1 MAVIEL
7 RVNGK
12 SCSVDVDDGTPLL
25 YVLRGKLGLT
35 GTKYGCGAEKCGA
48 CTVIVDGESTYSCV
62 TPVEAFEGKE
72 ITTIEGLAASAS
84 LHEVQQAFY
93 DESAGQCG
101 YCIPGT
107 IMSVK
112 ALLDR
117 KSAPNDT
124 EIRESLSAHL
134 CRCGSHHDVLKAV
147 LNALAKKAK

>member
-35 GTKYGCGAEKCGA
+35 GAKYGCGAEQCGA
-48 CTVIVDGESTYSCV
+48 CSVIVDGKSTYSCS
-62 TPVEAFEGKE
+62 TPVEVFEGKE
-72 ITTIEGLAASAS
+72 ITTIEGLGTSRL
-84 LHEVQQAFY
+84 LHQVQEAFY
-93 DESAGQCG
+93 EEGAGQCG

-112 ALLDR
+112 ALLDHN
-117 KSAPNDT
+117 PNPSDT
-124 EIRESLSAHL
+124 EVRDALSMHL
-134 CRCGSHHDVLKAV
+134 CRCGSHHDVLKG
-147 LNALAKKAK
+147 

>member
-12 SCSVDVDDGTPLL
+12 SYSVDVDDGTPLL

-35 GTKYGCGAEKCGA
+35 GAKYGCGAEQCGA
-48 CTVIVDGESTYSCV
+48 CSVIVDGESTYSCV
-62 TPVEAFEGKE
+62 TPAEAFEGKE

-93 DESAGQCG
+93 EESAGQCG

-117 KSAPNDT
+117 KSAPNDS

-147 LNALAKKAK
+147 LNVLAKKAK

>member
-7 RVNGK
+7 RVNGE
-12 SCSVDVDDGTPLL
+12 SYSVDVDDGTPLL

-35 GTKYGCGAEKCGA
+35 GAKYGCGAEQCGA
-48 CTVIVDGESTYSCV
+48 CSVIVDGESTYSCA

-72 ITTIEGLAASAS
+72 ITTIEGLGTSTS

-93 DESAGQCG
+93 EEGAGQCG

-107 IMSVK
+107 IMSIK

-117 KSAPNDT
+117 NSAPNDT

-147 LNALAKKAK
+147 LNVLAKKVK